1 MQKVIDTLTLNQ
13 TVGSGDC
20 DFTKS
25 LTLSSLT
32 RGMQEAAYLHAKSLN
47 LDAEN
52 ICEGTYH
59 WVLTRLSIQIEEALP
74 CWNDQWEI
82 QTWIT
87 GQDKLFA
94 YREFAFHSQGK
105 YFGRASSTWLLID
118 AESRRPAP
126 PEKAFSCVD
135 LDFPPEEERSD
146 ARRIRAA
153 EVYSQTLANPITYD
167 HIDLHNH
174 VNNTKYFGFFLKLF
188 PRSFL
193 RPIGSKSS
201 TSTSAPSCNGEM
213 KPSLNWKPMEPKNR
227 AAQLSSTEFSIRG
240 AKFLPWERACGPG

>member
-174 VNNTKYFGFFLKLF
+174 VNNTKYFGFFPQAIPAVLF
-188 PRSFL
+188 
-193 RPIGSKSS
+193 
-201 TSTSAPSCNGEM
+201 
-213 KPSLNWKPMEPKNR
+213 
-227 AAQLSSTEFSIRG
+227 
-240 AKFLPWERACGPG
+240 